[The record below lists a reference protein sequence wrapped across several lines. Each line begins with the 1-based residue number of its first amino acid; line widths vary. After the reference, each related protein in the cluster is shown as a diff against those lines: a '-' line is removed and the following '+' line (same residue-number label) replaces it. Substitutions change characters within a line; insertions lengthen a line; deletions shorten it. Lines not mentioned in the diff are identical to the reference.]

1 MLLTV
6 QELVLLAIGFFVIAT
21 LYSSVGFGGG
31 SSYLAL
37 LTIIFTSFFAIR
49 STALICNLVV
59 VSGSTYIYFKRGHL
73 DFKKFL
79 PFIVASIPLA
89 FIGARFRLE
98 ENIFFII
105 LGGALIISAL
115 ALIFQ
120 TCQSGRQATNP
131 KKSYEV
137 NPNYPSY
144 VTYLLG
150 AGIGLLSG
158 LVGIGGGI
166 FLAPILNHMKWDK
179 SIRIAALASFFI
191 LVNSVSG
198 IGGLLTE
205 GTFEI
210 PWVEATALIFAV
222 FVGGQL
228 GIRISLGKLTGKGI
242 KLITA
247 ILVLIVGI
255 RVLLINGLQI
265 EF

>member
-1 MLLTV
+1 MLLTIP
-6 QELVLLAIGFFVIAT
+6 ELLVLMLGFFVIAT

-37 LTIIFTSFFAIR
+37 LALVFVSFFAIR

-59 VSGSTYIYFKRGHL
+59 VSGSCYLYWKNGHL

-79 PFIVASIPLA
+79 PFIITSIPLA
-89 FIGARFRLE
+89 FIGSRFQLSE
-98 ENIFFII
+98 HLFFII

-115 ALIFQ
+115 ALIYQ
-120 TCQSGRQATNP
+120 TLRL
-131 KKSYEV
+131 KKSDEV
-137 NPNYPSY
+137 NPNYPPY

-179 SIRIAALASFFI
+179 SIKIAALASFFI
-191 LVNSVSG
+191 LVNSVSS
-198 IGGLLTE
+198 IGGYLTK
-205 GTFEI
+205 GTFEL
-210 PWVEATALIFAV
+210 PWIEAIGLMVAVLI
-222 FVGGQL
+222 GGQI
-228 GIRISLGKLTGKGI
+228 GIRLSLNKLTGNGI
-242 KLITA
+242 KIVTA

-255 RVLLINGLQI
+255 RVLLVNGLQI